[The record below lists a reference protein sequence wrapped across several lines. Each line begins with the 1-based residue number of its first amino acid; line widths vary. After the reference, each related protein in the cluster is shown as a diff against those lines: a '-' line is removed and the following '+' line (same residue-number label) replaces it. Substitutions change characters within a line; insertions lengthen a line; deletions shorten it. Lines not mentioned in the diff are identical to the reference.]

1 MKWYTKLFALIVK
14 GILFFLI
21 PIIVLIVVIEKAF
34 TIIREL
40 LYPIKSHIPEDGIF
54 GIGMISLLSIF
65 LLLGISFIAG
75 LWAEN
80 KKNKTIMPKL
90 EEILS
95 TIIPGYTLL
104 KTQTNEAFGDTIEN
118 WKSVMVGENDEY
130 KLGIEIERDD
140 NGYSTVFFP
149 DPADTKSGELKIIKS
164 SKIKTLDLSISKLST
179 LIKKYGLGSTSLIN
193 K

>member
-54 GIGMISLLSIF
+54 GIGMVSLLSI
-65 LLLGISFIAG
+65 LLLLSISFIAG
-75 LWAEN
+75 IWAEN
-80 KKNKTIMPKL
+80 KKNETIMPKL

-95 TIIPGYTLL
+95 SFIPGYALI
-104 KTQTNEAFGDTIEN
+104 KTQTNEVFGDTNKN
-118 WKSVMVGENDEY
+118 WKSIIVGENGEY

>member
-95 TIIPGYTLL
+95 TIIPGYALL
-104 KTQTNEAFGDTIEN
+104 KTQTNEAFGDAPDN
-118 WKSVMVGENDEY
+118 WKSILVVENEDY
-130 KLGIEIERDD
+130 KIGIEIERNE

-149 DPADTKSGELKIIKS
+149 DPADTKSGELKIIPSNKVEV
-164 SKIKTLDLSISKLST
+164 LDISINKLSV

-193 K
+193 S

>member
-95 TIIPGYTLL
+95 TIIPGYALL

-179 LIKKYGLGSTSLIN
+179 LIKKYGLGSTSLIT